1 VVGIEDL
8 MAGGSKGLDLFRMGS
23 PYRRVIVQE
32 AARYTSIVR
41 DLGSGGSF
49 EIQNTTPSGRLPRP
63 GDIWMVSNEMGVW
76 TFHKMMDSAADS
88 QPLATALAVAEEM
101 SARNEYRWQPFDNP
115 RSNSVE
121 VPQGSY
127 IGERRLFEAAPN
139 ERWLPINGA
148 AVSRH
153 RYRALFELIGETYG
167 SGDGLT
173 TFNIPDQDSSY
184 VSTGTMLDEY
194 AFHSITGGS
203 DYTVTTTATTI
214 PGLTHGYTIPA
225 LASATDYTMEIE
237 ATIAFDN
244 VYASSGLP
252 DSEVFLRRNGTNY
265 TIDTFTHSIRCRP
278 VSNGLVTV
286 TKSWRMTFPATG
298 AYTIDLTAIK
308 ADATGTITILRENSS
323 MSCKMFKAGGSV
335 TVTGAA
341 TWYICC
347 E

>member
-1 VVGIEDL
+1 
-8 MAGGSKGLDLFRMGS
+8 MAGKPKGLDLFRMGT
-23 PYRRVIVQE
+23 PFRRVIVQE
-32 AARYTSIVR
+32 SSRYASTVR
-41 DLGSGGSF
+41 DLGAGGSF

-63 GDIWMVSNEMGVW
+63 GDIWIVSNELGTW
-76 TFHKMMDSAADS
+76 TFHKMLDSAVDM
-88 QPLATALAVAEEM
+88 QPLSTALAVAEEM

-115 RSNSVE
+115 RSDSVE

-139 ERWLPINGA
+139 ERWLPIDGA

-153 RYRALFELIGETYG
+153 RYRALFDLIGEDYG
-167 SGDGLT
+167 PGDGLT
-173 TFNIPDQDSSY
+173 TFNLPDQDSSY
-184 VSTGTMLDEY
+184 VSTGTMLDEFVY
-194 AFHSITGGS
+194 RSISGGV
-203 DYTVTTTATTI
+203 DYTVTTTATVI
-214 PGLTHGYTIPA
+214 PGLTYTYTIPA
-225 LASATDYTMEIE
+225 LASATDYTLEVE

-244 VYASSGLP
+244 VYASAGLP
-252 DSEVFLRRNGTNY
+252 DSEVFLRRGGTNY

-286 TKSWRMTFPATG
+286 SKSWRMSFPSTG